1 MQVSGNSS
9 FLARSNYA
17 LLRWF
22 EDSQGQPREEFVEVI
37 KDQVSHMVVRSALK
51 LNQET
56 AVTLIGKDYTEEGI
70 VQRCQSEDTWFL
82 LTVVGKLPN
91 RDAHFVPDPG
101 VFAVDDFLTEEQEAA
116 ILRELEEQPIVPGL
130 EPPKSPIDRTIRQ
143 FI

>member
-1 MQVSGNSS
+1 MQVSSNVSS
-9 FLARSNYA
+9 IAHSNYA

-22 EDSQGQPREEFVEVI
+22 EGSQTQPREEFVEVI
-37 KDQVSHMVVRSALK
+37 QDQVSHTVVRSSLK

-70 VQRCQSEDTWFL
+70 VQGCQSEDAWFL

-91 RDAHFVPDPG
+91 RDGGFVPDPG
-101 VFAVDDFLTEEQEAA
+101 VFALDGFLSEEQEAA
-116 ILRELEEQPIVPGL
+116 ILREFDSQPITGL
-130 EPPKSPIDRTIRQ
+130 ELPTRPDRPVRQ